1 MKERK
6 RALRTRIKELRD
18 GDPAPAGAPSGRET
32 WTASVFAKAPLARHK
47 TLFSFL
53 SFPSEPDT
61 EALHALALEMGLT
74 VGVPRV
80 LGGDMGFYRLESARG
95 PFARGAYGI
104 REPAPDAPA
113 LWLPPPQ
120 KALGFAYPLLVAV
133 PGLAFT
139 ADGRRLGRG
148 GGYYDRFIEALFAEA
163 GDRRGDITLMGLCPR
178 AAILPD
184 VPTES
189 HDAPVDCL
197 LTEMDYII
205 CKPLTRAYHFRRKKH
220 G

>member
-6 RALRTRIKELRD
+6 RALRTRIKALRA
-18 GDPAPAGAPSGRET
+18 GDPAPAGAPSGGET
-32 WTASVFAKAPLARHK
+32 WNASVFARAPLARYK

-61 EALHALALEMGLT
+61 EALHALALELGLT
-74 VGVPRV
+74 VGVPKV
-80 LGGDMGFYRLESARG
+80 HGGDMGFYRLDSARG
-95 PFARGAYGI
+95 PFTSGAYGI
-104 REPAPDAPA
+104 REPAADAPA
-113 LWLPPPQ
+113 LWLPPPR

-148 GGYYDRFIEALFAEA
+148 GGYYDRFIEALFSVAEDQG
-163 GDRRGDITLMGLCPR
+163 GDVTLMGVCPR

-184 VPTES
+184 IPMES

-205 CKPLTRAYHFRRKKH
+205 CKPLTRA
-220 G
+220 